1 MNTFFEFKVFQI
13 PYVFVSC
20 FEFVNR
26 NVWNDMGCLMV
37 TDCRTRRTNCFF
49 CGEFF
54 VVDKKHP
61 YCSKGWHKVATLSF
75 QTPILNIW
83 NEQADKWAEGGYQV
97 ALIKMPVM
105 QYIMRNMN
113 LIFLRKN
120 VYLRQRDRSWK
131 QGWTFNK

>member
-26 NVWNDMGCLMV
+26 NVWNDIGWLMI
-37 TDCRTRRTNCFF
+37 TDCRTRRTNSFF

-61 YCSKGWHKVATLSF
+61 NCSEDWHKVGTLSF
-75 QTPILNIW
+75 QTCSEYMIRTNW
-83 NEQADKWAEGGYQV
+83 QMSRGQSSSS
-97 ALIKMPVM
+97 IKMPVM
-105 QYIMRNMN
+105 QYITGNMN

-120 VYLRQRDRSWK
+120 VCLRQRNRNWK
-131 QGWTFNK
+131 QGWTSNR